1 MVKVRNNNTKS
12 TSGNSGA
19 LASSLLSMFSFNQVN
34 VCSSEDQSF
43 YCKFMR
49 FFQLFIALIMFVVII
64 YVIFTLGKGYFMR
77 GGSMKLRR

>member
-1 MVKVRNNNTKS
+1 MVKLGGRSKTSSGGNN
-12 TSGNSGA
+12 G

-64 YVIFTLGKGYFMR
+64 YVIFSFAKGYFMK
-77 GGSMKLRR
+77 GGSMKVRR